1 MTETLIRNFIT
12 VAREKSISK
21 AAAKLFIS
29 PPAVSKQLS
38 SFEKELGVVC
48 FRRTQ
53 NGLVLTPGGAILLE
67 FYENYYDTRKKAVE
81 TARAANNVENLVL
94 RIGVREDW
102 NIADVFPA
110 ALAVFKKEIPG
121 INVALNIFR
130 DDALVTGLLS
140 KSLDFV
146 VATKICIDRHKN
158 VPFYPLTSICRG
170 PLLAADHPLA
180 AKSDL
185 TLEDLKNETF
195 FLVSK
200 ADEPEGKSSGYD
212 SLKLYCEKYNF
223 IPTVQ
228 IVPSVISA
236 YSMVLDKRGTIM
248 VSDWT
253 IQRYSQSY
261 VYVPFED
268 YKIDI
273 GASWIP
279 GEGDPIKQS
288 LYNCLQEEFS
298 EKK

>member
-1 MTETLIRNFIT
+1 MTETLIRNFIA

-48 FRRTQ
+48 FERTQ
-53 NGLVLTPGGAILLE
+53 NGLVLTPGGLILLE
-67 FYENYYDTRKKAVE
+67 FFENYYDARRNAIE
-81 TARAANNVENLVL
+81 TARAANHIEKSVL
-94 RIGVREDW
+94 RVGVREDW

-110 ALAVFKKEIPG
+110 ALTVFKKEIPG

-130 DDALVTGLLS
+130 DDALVAGLLS
-140 KSLDFV
+140 KTLDFA
-146 VATKICIDRHKN
+146 VATKNCIDRHKG
-158 VPFYPLTSICRG
+158 VPFYPLTRICRG
-170 PLLAADHPLA
+170 PLLAADHPLVSKA
-180 AKSDL
+180 DL
-185 TLEDLKNETF
+185 TLGDLKNETF
-195 FLVSK
+195 FLVSR
-200 ADEPEGKSSGYD
+200 ADEPEGKSSAYE
-212 SLKLYCEKYNF
+212 SLKSYCEKYGF
-223 IPTVQ
+223 IPSVQ

-236 YSMVLDKRGTIM
+236 YSMVMNKRGIIL

-279 GEGDPIKQS
+279 GAGDLIKQS
-288 LYNCLQEEFS
+288 LYHCLQEEFS